1 MKCNEEFV
9 YQAVLNGDLEIMPDG
24 TIWRA
29 QIRRGCFGHDGA
41 IVAPIKRRRAER
53 RKKDYLC
60 VVVRIAGSRQI
71 GVAAHRLV
79 YRHFKGPIPDGLTI
93 NHKDGKKRRN
103 TPDNLELATFVEQM
117 AHARDILKIK
127 IGYKKGGRHLLAK
140 LTAKEV
146 RTIRRRAGKGE
157 THSLIAAH
165 FAVSR
170 EAISCIARRE
180 TWAHL
185 R

>member
-1 MKCNEEFV
+1 MVSSLKDDDTTSR
-9 YQAVLNGDLEIMPDG
+9 AVCGN
-24 TIWRA
+24 
-29 QIRRGCFGHDGA
+29 
-41 IVAPIKRRRAER
+41 
-53 RKKDYLC
+53 
-60 VVVRIAGSRQI
+60 RIS
-71 GVAAHRLV
+71 
-79 YRHFKGPIPDGLTI
+79 
-93 NHKDGKKRRN
+93 
-103 TPDNLELATFVEQM
+103 M
-117 AHARDILKIK
+117 LKIK